1 RLIYDLKGHII
12 SLTKTWHQ
20 GPWTGFRLVLTLW
33 SLGCLILLTW
43 TLHATMCIGE
53 PVKPFE
59 GDQVSIGS
67 GAEIMMNNTGNAMF
81 YSSIEPDTGCF
92 DPDANHTY

>member
-1 RLIYDLKGHII
+1 TNCKIGFSEGRLVYDLKGHII

-33 SLGCLILLTW
+33 SLGSLIQLTW
-43 TLHATMCIGE
+43 TLHATMCISE

-59 GDQVSIGS
+59 GDQVSIGRA
-67 GAEIMMNNTGNAMF
+67 GRRNYDEQYRERNVLLIHRA
-81 YSSIEPDTGCF
+81 
-92 DPDANHTY
+92 